1 MAGCRKRFVAARRTA
16 TWCSSQRWAN
26 SSLACRGH
34 RSQAGHLLAG
44 ALGAVLGWEQFL
56 GRRVQEEA
64 ADHVASRGREGEDVA
79 AQRPRQRVLGQDL
92 AAVGRHHGRG
102 VVQPVQH
109 QEQSRAHVRAGRLP
123 ARRLFTGEVEEV
135 VAFVLRQ
142 AQGAGQRGE
151 HLAGRARAPGLFQP
165 RVVVRGHAG
174 QLGHLL
180 AA

>member
-1 MAGCRKRFVAARRTA
+1 M
-16 TWCSSQRWAN
+16 
-26 SSLACRGH
+26 
-34 RSQAGHLLAG
+34 
-44 ALGAVLGWEQFL
+44 
-56 GRRVQEEA
+56 
-64 ADHVASRGREGEDVA
+64 
-79 AQRPRQRVLGQDL
+79 
-92 AAVGRHHGRG
+92 
-102 VVQPVQH
+102 
-109 QEQSRAHVRAGRLP
+109 RAGRLP

-180 AA
+180 AAQPRRTAAGSRRETHVGWVQAGAGAAQEVR